1 MLKLCYIEFIYL
13 KFTNEEF
20 LLIGGNMITNNLES
34 ILTESNET
42 LYSIAKKTGISYRQL
57 LKINNNK
64 RSNIQTDTI
73 DRILNAL
80 NCNIQDLLTYVSDSE
95 YKTMTKKIV
104 AFNYSNTNLLYEMF
118 KENNILM
125 KDLKIPIETAKYYD
139 DNEKIYCRNDSDF
152 DDLELNFNVRV
163 TFFGGNWYLYFN
175 EFDIGSSQEL
185 SELSYE
191 ELIKQDGL
199 DWLIKNRDGVKTMK
213 KVIRIFENYCK
224 KLQIKGIIIDK
235 INNQVIEPYNQ
246 NDELNEYMLQFG
258 FEIASKTKLENG
270 QNFFKCCVREL
281 FFLKEI

>member
-1 MLKLCYIEFIYL
+1 
-13 KFTNEEF
+13 
-20 LLIGGNMITNNLES
+20 MITNNLES

-57 LKINNNK
+57 LKINNNR

-95 YKTMTKKIV
+95 YKTMTKKII
-104 AFNYSNTNLLYEMF
+104 AFNYSNTNLLHEMF

-258 FEIASKTKLENG
+258 FEITSKTKLENG
-270 QNFFKCCVREL
+270 QNFFECSIREL